1 VFSLQLYYTV
11 FFYNR
16 EMNACSEMSLLR
28 DSVQRFILVLAL
40 LSLLDLGFVFLFI
53 DPSKQGPGSVDL
65 NMGAV
70 VLLRLRVT

>member
-1 VFSLQLYYTV
+1 
-11 FFYNR
+11 
-16 EMNACSEMSLLR
+16 MSLLR